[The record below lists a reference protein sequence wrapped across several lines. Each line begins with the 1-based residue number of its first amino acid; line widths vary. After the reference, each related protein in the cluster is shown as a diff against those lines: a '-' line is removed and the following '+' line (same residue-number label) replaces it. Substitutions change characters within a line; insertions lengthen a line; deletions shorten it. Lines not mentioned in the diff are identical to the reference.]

1 MKLIT
6 LLTCITSVAYAI
18 LLLIQYIILVRFTKK
33 TFTRLNTKFGKDDTN
48 TYSDL
53 KIYKQSV
60 PLFNYS
66 TKEHIKKDRVLLLI
80 SGYRDVPYMW
90 NNYCIYLKNKDID
103 YYAPRTTGNGRRFFQ
118 KSIKWD
124 DWILTYFEAIIFL
137 SKIYNNIEIVG
148 FSTGC
153 NIGTYLMGIDW
164 DKIDEFDKT
173 ATFNNLILIS
183 PNFEVAKKHKFYKD
197 LLKSKI
203 AYNLLNFICPIG
215 DKPSYNKKVEIDIV
229 YTDEINKIFYERSV
243 FLESLNE
250 VWKFSDI
257 MPSKVNI
264 KNIIMYYGDCDS
276 VVGDFYI
283 QRKKLGLIFN
293 KKIKMYKLKDCG
305 HNLINEHPKS
315 RNTLFNAINNKI
327 LEND

>member
-1 MKLIT
+1 MKLII

-33 TFTRLNTKFGKDDTN
+33 TFNRLNTKFGNDNIDI
-48 TYSDL
+48 YSDL
-53 KIYKQSV
+53 KIYNQSI
-60 PLFNYS
+60 PLYNYS
-66 TKEHIKKDRVLLLI
+66 TTNKKEKVLLLI

-90 NNYCIYLKNKDID
+90 NNYCLYLKKKNID

-118 KSIKWD
+118 KSIKWE

-137 SKIYNNIEIVG
+137 SKIYKNIEIIG

-153 NIGTYLMGIDW
+153 NIGTYLMGIEW
-164 DKIDEFDKT
+164 DKIKEFDKT
-173 ATFNNLILIS
+173 TKFNNLILIS
-183 PNFEVAKKHKFYKD
+183 PNFEVAKKHKFYKN

-215 DKPSYNKKVEIDIV
+215 DKPNYNKKVEIDLR
-229 YTDEINKIFYERSV
+229 YTDEISKIFYERSV

-257 MPSKVNI
+257 MPKKINI
-264 KNIIMYYGDCDS
+264 DNIIMYYGDYDS

-293 KKIKMYKLKDCG
+293 KKIKMYKLKNCG

-315 RNTLFNAINNKI
+315 RKVLFNSINSIIMNR
-327 LEND
+327 